1 MDFEYTAEQD
11 KFREELRT
19 FLAENLTDE
28 WRGIYGSNAHDTVQ
42 LTRDICV
49 ALAQKGWLTLSWPKE
64 FGGGDGDLWSQ
75 MVLREEMWGHGEPR
89 GPQYM
94 NLNYIGP
101 MIMQFGTDEQKS
113 RFLPP
118 MAAGAVIWTQGFSEP
133 GAGSDLAALRTR
145 ADDQGDHFVVN
156 GQKIWNSYANSPADW
171 CLLLVRTDN
180 QASKHRGISVLL
192 VDMTAPGITVRP
204 IRSMGGLGEINEIFF
219 EDVVVPKE
227 NLLGPQDGGWPLIM
241 TGLSFERTGIATHG
255 RSLTTIKKLIDYVRT
270 AERDGRK
277 LRDDPQIRAKIA
289 DLYCR
294 YRAAR
299 LISYRVTSMVEAGK
313 EPLAEASMAWIH
325 GGQATQDAAR
335 VGMEIVGWD
344 GLLREGEPGAPI
356 DGAMERE
363 WIEMIPMSIGAGT
376 VDIQRSIVAQRGL
389 GLPKA
394 G

>member
-1 MDFEYTAEQD
+1 
-11 KFREELRT
+11 
-19 FLAENLTDE
+19 
-28 WRGIYGSNAHDTVQ
+28 
-42 LTRDICV
+42 
-49 ALAQKGWLTLSWPKE
+49 
-64 FGGGDGDLWSQ
+64 
-75 MVLREEMWGHGEPR
+75 
-89 GPQYM
+89 
-94 NLNYIGP
+94 
-101 MIMQFGTDEQKS
+101 
-113 RFLPP
+113 
-118 MAAGAVIWTQGFSEP
+118 
-133 GAGSDLAALRTR
+133 
-145 ADDQGDHFVVN
+145 
-156 GQKIWNSYANSPADW
+156 
-171 CLLLVRTDN
+171 LVRTDN